1 MIIST
6 SICSTQRRSNDT
18 VAKQVHHDNKG
29 DQGTERNK
37 VMYDGLVEMSC
48 GRGDNIFVSEDEV
61 QDFQLNGY
69 WVVSYPG

>member
-1 MIIST
+1 M
-6 SICSTQRRSNDT
+6 
-18 VAKQVHHDNKG
+18 
-29 DQGTERNK
+29 ERNK

-48 GRGDNIFVSEDEV
+48 GQGDNIFVSEDEV